1 MANILGFGKKEIQ
14 LTEREEYI
22 FKIVSG
28 MLAKDNSDV
37 KINPDTME
45 YFIHNDEHH
54 LDIIIGG
61 SYIAITNTHT
71 LVKEDFRSDFIDH
84 CKTAAKIRAS
94 RDREI
99 LKASI
104 LKREK
109 NMYETIISAL
119 GNGEVKKA

>member
-1 MANILGFGKKEIQ
+1 MTNIFGKKAIQ

-22 FKIVSG
+22 FKIVNG
-28 MLAKDNSDV
+28 MLTKDNSDV

-61 SYIAITNTHT
+61 SYVAITNTQT
-71 LVKEDFRSDFIDH
+71 LVKEDFRGDFIDH
-84 CKTAAKIRAS
+84 CKSAAKLRAS
-94 RDREI
+94 KDREI

-109 NMYETIISAL
+109 NMFETIINAL
-119 GNGEVKKA
+119 ENGELKTA